1 MEGDMGAEQG
11 VEERFVAA
19 FGRLY
24 PKARRV
30 AYRVLG
36 DVCAVE
42 DVAAEAL
49 ARAYAQWERIESLP
63 WLEGWVLRVTANL
76 ALDIARRQRPLVDPP
91 RVIETEDAI
100 ATRLAMVAALNR
112 LPRRQREA
120 VALHYLAGLTDDEV
134 ARALGITEGTVKSH
148 VHRGLVALRRNLG
161 EDDGGGLT
169 LAVG

>member
-1 MEGDMGAEQG
+1 MKGDTGRDGAVEQ
-11 VEERFVAA
+11 RFVAA

-24 PKARRV
+24 PRALRV
-30 AYRVLG
+30 AYRVVG
-36 DVCAVE
+36 DVCTAE

-49 ARAYAQWERIESLP
+49 ARAYAHWERIESLP
-63 WLEGWVLRVTANL
+63 WLDGWVLRVATNV
-76 ALDIARRQRPLVDPP
+76 ALDVARKRRPLADPP
-91 RVIETEDAI
+91 RPVESEDAI
-100 ATRLAMVAALNR
+100 ATRLAMVAALSR

-134 ARALGITEGTVKSH
+134 ARALGIAEGTVKSH
-148 VHRGLVALRRNLG
+148 VHRGLVALRRTLG

>member
-1 MEGDMGAEQG
+1 MGDVQA

-24 PKARRV
+24 PRARRV

-36 DVCAVE
+36 DVCSAE

-63 WLEGWVLRVTANL
+63 WVQGWVLRVTANL
-76 ALDIARRQRPLVDPP
+76 ALDIARKRRPLIDPP
-91 RVIETEDAI
+91 RAVESEDAI

-120 VALHYLAGLTDDEV
+120 VALHYLAGLTDEEV
-134 ARALGITEGTVKSH
+134 GRALGIAEGTVKAH
-148 VHRGLVALRRNLG
+148 VHRGLLALRRSLG
-161 EDDGGGLT
+161 DDDEGGLT

>member
-1 MEGDMGAEQG
+1 VKDERA

-36 DVCAVE
+36 DVCSAE
-42 DVAAEAL
+42 DVAAEAM
-49 ARAYAQWERIESLP
+49 ARTYARWERVESLP
-63 WLEGWVLRVTANL
+63 WLDAWVLRVTANL
-76 ALDIARRQRPLVDPP
+76 ALDAARRQRPLADPP
-91 RVIETEDAI
+91 AVVESEDAI

-134 ARALGITEGTVKSH
+134 ARALGIAEGTVKSH
-148 VHRGLVALRRNLG
+148 VHRGLVALRRSLG

>member
-1 MEGDMGAEQG
+1 MGSEQA
-11 VEERFVAA
+11 VEERFIAA

-24 PKARRV
+24 SRALRV
-30 AYRVLG
+30 AYGVVG
-36 DVCAVE
+36 DVCTAE

-91 RVIETEDAI
+91 GVVESEDAI
-100 ATRLAMVAALNR
+100 ATRLVMVAALNR

-134 ARALGITEGTVKSH
+134 ARALGIAEGTVKSH
-148 VHRGLVALRRNLG
+148 VHRGLVALRRSLG

>member
-1 MEGDMGAEQG
+1 VGVEKA

-19 FGRLY
+19 FARLY

-36 DVCAVE
+36 DVCAAE
-42 DVAAEAL
+42 DAAAEAM
-49 ARAYAQWERIESLP
+49 ARAYAHWERVEALP
-63 WLEGWVLRVTANL
+63 WVDAWVLRVTANL
-76 ALDIARRQRPLVDPP
+76 ALDAARRRRPALDPP
-91 RVIETEDAI
+91 AVVESEDAI

-112 LPRRQREA
+112 LPRRQREV

-134 ARALGITEGTVKSH
+134 AGALGIATGTVKVH
-148 VHRGLVALRRNLG
+148 VNRGLAALRRSLR